1 MSRGDIMMTGKRRSG
16 WGYVVFALLVFAVV
30 YLARETY
37 FRRTQPAPPASIAT
51 VGDAVQ
57 KAYNGL
63 KDNFREKV
71 LLGEF
76 AGMFHRMAD
85 PDCGGELPE
94 IRLATVTDGTGPELP
109 VARYRVEYPNAGAK
123 AEYHFARIDG
133 IWQLQSFTR
142 IPTELPGGLKP
153 DAPGNPG
160 GQTLTPRPHDTGK
173 APDGV
178 RPVEGAGTQRPA
190 PTGLHPATP
199 CDYII
204 QPGDTLSGI
213 SLHFY
218 GTTRYWRRVMEANPG
233 LTERNLRVGRKIRI
247 PSHPEAA
254 APAPKEEADA
264 APAPAVV
271 TP

>member
-16 WGYVVFALLVFAVV
+16 WGYVVFVLLVFVV
-30 YLARETY
+30 LYLARETF
-37 FRRTQPAPPASIAT
+37 FRRTQAPPPPASMAT

-63 KDNFREKV
+63 RDSFREKV

-109 VARYRVEYPNAGAK
+109 VARYRVEYPNNGAK

-153 DAPGNPG
+153 DVAGNPG
-160 GQTLTPRPHDTGK
+160 GQSSVPQPTSKVPGGATP
-173 APDGV
+173 A
-178 RPVEGAGTQRPA
+178 EGIGTQSPTPA
-190 PTGLHPATP
+190 GIHPPTP

-204 QPGDTLSGI
+204 QPGDTLSAI

-233 LTERNLRVGRKIRI
+233 LNERNLRVGRKIRV
-247 PSHPEAA
+247 PSNPEAA
-254 APAPKEEADA
+254 APAPKEEADTDPR
-264 APAPAVV
+264 PATE